1 MLSDVVKKGF
11 AYELQKLKAP
21 LSGPERTFTSACTDD
36 VDRNKFNDLLF
47 LDIFQ
52 LQTHAPLTALPQIH
66 ASPPVPSRSSPCMYN
81 N

>member
-52 LQTHAPLTALPQIH
+52 FEQ
-66 ASPPVPSRSSPCMYN
+66 SES
-81 N
+81 